1 MPNKPQH
8 ASEYRSEYVKA
19 VRATCL
25 YVATKLGDL
34 MDEIVVI
41 GGLIP
46 SLLIHPEEL
55 PAGTPEHVG
64 TMDLDVGLALALLGE
79 GRYRSLTG
87 RLRDAGFTQDLS
99 EDGRPTRQR
108 WRILGTES
116 VTVDFLI
123 PPSSDAD
130 QGGTLR
136 DIEADFAAIIAPGLT
151 LAFQDRDRIRLK
163 GRTIRGERAARDV
176 WVCGP
181 GALVVLKALAFEMRG
196 ENKDAYDLFYM
207 IRNYGKS
214 VEDVAVRL
222 RPLLIDGQ
230 AQQALTILRRDFL
243 DIDGVGPRRVADFL
257 VRAPNEAIQAEVV
270 GFVSRLLE
278 LCAETNQGSQVIH
291 S

>member
-1 MPNKPQH
+1 MPRKPQH
-8 ASEYRSEYVKA
+8 ASEYRPEYVQL

-41 GGLIP
+41 GGLVP

-64 TMDLDVGLALALLGE
+64 TLDLDVGLTLALLDE
-79 GRYRSLTG
+79 GRYRSLTA
-87 RLRDAGFTQDLS
+87 RLRDAGFTPDEN

-108 WRILGTES
+108 WRILGTGK

-123 PPSSDAD
+123 PPSTDAD

-136 DIEADFAAIIAPGLT
+136 NIEPDFAAIIAPGLT
-151 LAFQDRDRIRLK
+151 LAFQDRDRIRLD
-163 GRTIRGERAARDV
+163 GRTILGERAARDV

-181 GALVVLKALAFEMRG
+181 GAFVVLKALAFDLRG

-214 VEDVAVRL
+214 VEDVVARF
-222 RPLLIDGQ
+222 RPLL
-230 AQQALTILRRDFL
+230 AEESARRALAVLHRDFRA
-243 DIDGVGPRRVADFL
+243 IDGVGPLRVADFL
-257 VRAPNEAIQAEVV
+257 FGALDDGIQADVV
-270 GFVSRLLE
+270 GFVGRLLDGCE
-278 LCAETNQGSQVIH
+278 PVTP
-291 S
+291 